1 VVNRSIV
8 YSFETAGKFYNVRLK
23 ETARKTGL
31 MSGEGDGRV
40 LTRIAEVWWSVRHRG
55 SWWGRETPNTTTGDG
70 RGGGRGCCVSSH

>member
-1 VVNRSIV
+1 MVNRSIV

-40 LTRIAEVWWSVRHRG
+40 LTRIAEVWWSVCHRD
-55 SWWGRETPNTTTGDG
+55 SRGRETPNTTTGNG